1 MSPKYK
7 NAIFSKT
14 KQLRDMVSIDDLQEV
29 VQGLFK
35 EPIIALLKYKM
46 ADIRYLENRH
56 DVIILLRGSDKISQ
70 TGAD

>member
-1 MSPKYK
+1 
-7 NAIFSKT
+7 
-14 KQLRDMVSIDDLQEV
+14 MVSIDDLQEV